1 MNCGVEGSQ
10 RERMYIGKD
19 PYTKEET
26 KRMLC
31 ELQGPFTKALVSLL
45 HDDHLEW
52 ANSTYC

>member
-31 ELQGPFTKALVSLL
+31 ELQGPFTKALVNLL